1 MAISY
6 LSRPLESTVK
16 PFADNLELIS
26 KVASYKQSRYDKVVD
41 TMLQKQNDLLNLDT
55 LNEQVTSDKNNL
67 LKIADQQLNEL
78 AKVDLLNPENINKA
92 EAIFQPI
99 TSNKSIMEDVYYTKK
114 IRENQEFAQQT
125 LKKDPS
131 IGNQKNFNTS
141 QELVELYRKADKNNL
156 SEVAAYTTMFAPY
169 IDVKG
174 KVSKLLTDLKIL
186 NPQEFKTTRDVQ
198 GVIQEYI
205 KKGKITKDEVLQ
217 KVNAIFTPEDKYQL
231 MLDGYGDYG
240 KFDIKDVVGGMDFY
254 QKNVIE
260 IDKNIPKVNTQ
271 IEILDKNGDGEIDN
285 LTGTEVDAD
294 KQELLNEL
302 YSQKRYLDQQKQTYS
317 EALKYKEKFDKNGDL
332 STGDRLGLFQ
342 FFKQT
347 EITNDIT
354 SLFESDYKNF
364 EFKFDDSVL
373 TKFNNDV
380 ELETYKS
387 QLRREEDA
395 LKDKKGK
402 SSAPGIS
409 IDYNIDGIPDLE
421 LPSNYSTQN
430 QNLTETDLE
439 DIYEVK
445 DIKEGQ
451 RFNFND
457 GTSVA
462 VDIGNTGIKDWESA
476 FTKSMKGASI
486 DGQKYI
492 ADNLGM
498 LAVDSS
504 GSVNPQML
512 TAVNAGYEFFK
523 KSATKLENDKKPLIK
538 DNFPELK
545 GQEKNFEVYSQLYQF
560 EKNFQSGNDLL
571 SIKKTIESY
580 LLNDL
585 GYKEKI
591 KNSTDAKFFTTMS
604 KKFTPEDFK
613 KIVNNNIY
621 YTSNY
626 REKEKLNSIYD
637 KIKDIPISKND
648 KPIDIYNKY
657 AEKLGMGKGNH
668 HNLYITNEAFL
679 TIEEKLLKNLSLD
692 TFHYVEDLDPLKE
705 NAKRFHEEKQKMYKQ
720 LLSKFSPLVINY
732 PTSMTTDAKMND
744 IFFARSENLLNSAN
758 VEDLMIKNNKG
769 KWVKI
774 EDEEKATYK
783 AAINDGKNA
792 ITLQSYNTSTGE
804 LTAKIGGLAEVK
816 YQVNQ
821 KTAMENGMPYGLNAK
836 DIVGK
841 NLIVQTMVDPEK
853 PYSSLVS
860 AGSFVLGEGV
870 TQPANIYYDKQ
881 SGLFVLVSGD
891 KHSSPVRKTAYS
903 TTELLG
909 FVQMQNAS
917 NQPTMINIL
926 NK

>member
-1 MAISY
+1 MLSY
-6 LSRPLESTVK
+6 LSKPLQSTVE
-16 PFADNLELIS
+16 PYRENIELIS
-26 KVASYKQSRYDKVVD
+26 KVGQYRQSKYDQVVD

-141 QELVELYRKADKNNL
+141 QEFVELYRKADKNNL

-332 STGDRLGLFQ
+332 STGDRLRLFQ

-380 ELETYKS
+380 ELEAYKS

-430 QNLTETDLE
+430 QNVTETDLE

-445 DIKEGQ
+445 DIKERQ

-504 GSVNPQML
+504 GSVNPQIL

-585 GYKEKI
+585 GYKEII

-613 KIVNNNIY
+613 KIVNKNIY

-679 TIEEKLLKNLSLD
+679 TREKKLLKNLSLY

-732 PTSMTTDAKMND
+732 PTSMTTEAKMND

-769 KWVKI
+769 EWVKI

-792 ITLQSYNTSTGE
+792 ITLQSYNTGTGE

-841 NLIVQTMVDPEK
+841 NLIVQTMVDPKK

-860 AGSFVLGEGV
+860 AGSFVLEDGV

>member
-1 MAISY
+1 MLSY
-6 LSRPLESTVK
+6 LSKPLQSTVE
-16 PFADNLELIS
+16 PYRENIELIS
-26 KVASYKQSRYDKVVD
+26 KVGQYRQSKYDKVVD

-141 QELVELYRKADKNNL
+141 QEFVELYRKADKNNL

-332 STGDRLGLFQ
+332 STGDRLRLFQ

-380 ELETYKS
+380 ELEAYKS

-430 QNLTETDLE
+430 QNVTETDLE

-445 DIKEGQ
+445 DIKERQ

-504 GSVNPQML
+504 GSVNPQIL

-585 GYKEKI
+585 GYKEII

-613 KIVNNNIY
+613 KIVNKNIY

-679 TIEEKLLKNLSLD
+679 TREKKLLKNLSLY

-732 PTSMTTDAKMND
+732 PTSMTTEAKMND

-769 KWVKI
+769 EWVKI

-792 ITLQSYNTSTGE
+792 ITLQSYNTGTGE

-841 NLIVQTMVDPEK
+841 NLIVQTMVDPKK

-860 AGSFVLGEGV
+860 AGSFVLEDGV

>member
-1 MAISY
+1 MSISY
-6 LSRPLESTVK
+6 LSKPLSSEVQSYQENI
-16 PFADNLELIS
+16 DLIS
-26 KVASYKQSRYDKVVD
+26 KVATYKQSRYDQVVD

-260 IDKNIPKVNTQ
+260 IDNNIPKVNTQ

-332 STGDRLGLFQ
+332 SIGDRLGLFQ

-373 TKFNNDV
+373 TKFNNDIQ
-380 ELETYKS
+380 LEAYKS
-387 QLRREEDA
+387 QLKREEDA

-402 SSAPGIS
+402 GIS
-409 IDYNIDGIPDLE
+409 IDYNMDGIPDLE

-430 QNLTETDLE
+430 QNVTETDLE

-445 DIKEGQ
+445 DIAERQ

-457 GTSVA
+457 GTSVV
-462 VDIGNTGIKDWESA
+462 VDIGNTGIKNWESA
-476 FTKSMKGASI
+476 FTNSMKGASI

-504 GSVNPQML
+504 GSVNQEIL
-512 TAVNAGYEFFK
+512 TAVNAGYELFK
-523 KSATKLENDKKPLIK
+523 KSATKLETDKKPLVI

-545 GQEKNFEVYSQLYQF
+545 NQEKNFEVYSQLYQF
-560 EKNFQSGNDLL
+560 EKNFQSGNDLA

-585 GYKEKI
+585 GYKERI
-591 KNSTDAKFFTTMS
+591 KNSTDVNFTTS
-604 KKFTPEDFK
+604 
-613 KIVNNNIY
+613 I
-621 YTSNY
+621 SNQIQELETKDLTKY
-626 REKEKLNSIYD
+626 EYFSQDKNKQENLKTIFNS
-637 KIKDIPISKND
+637 IKDIPLSKKDNWLTIRDKYFKIINSKNI
-648 KPIDIYNKY
+648 KGFQPGVEGQYIDILAK
-657 AEKLGMGKGNH
+657 EMGSIISNA
-668 HNLYITNEAFL
+668 Y
-679 TIEEKLLKNLSLD
+679 
-692 TFHYVEDLDPLKE
+692 PLKE
-705 NAKRFHEEKQKMYKQ
+705 TAKQFHTEKQEMYKQ

-732 PTSMTTDAKMND
+732 PVSMTPEAKMND
-744 IFFARSENLLNSAN
+744 VFFARSENLLNSAN

-769 KWVKI
+769 EWVKI

-792 ITLQSYNTSTGE
+792 ITLQSYNTGTGE
-804 LTAKIGGLAEVK
+804 LTAKIGGLSEVK

-841 NLIVQTMVDPEK
+841 NLIVQTMVDPKK

-891 KHSSPVRKTAYS
+891 KHSSPVIKTAYS

>member
-41 TMLQKQNDLLNLDT
+41 TILQKQDDLLNLDT
-55 LNEQVTSDKNNL
+55 LNEQVTADKNNL

-141 QELVELYRKADKNNL
+141 QEFVELYRKADKNNL

-174 KVSKLLTDLKIL
+174 KISKLLTELKIL

-332 STGDRLGLFQ
+332 SIGDRLGLFQ

-387 QLRREEDA
+387 QLRREEEA
-395 LKDKKGK
+395 LKDKKEK
-402 SSAPGIS
+402 PSAPGIS
-409 IDYNIDGIPDLE
+409 IDYNEDGIPDLE

-430 QNLTETDLE
+430 QNITETDLE

-445 DIKEGQ
+445 DIKERQ

-476 FTKSMKGASI
+476 FTNSMKGASI

-504 GSVNPQML
+504 GSVNPQIL
-512 TAVNAGYEFFK
+512 TAVNAGYELFK
-523 KSATKLENDKKPLIK
+523 KSAIKLETDKKPLVI

-545 GQEKNFEVYSQLYQF
+545 GQDKNFDVYSQLYQF
-560 EKNFQSGNDLL
+560 EKNFQSGNDLA

-580 LLNDL
+580 LLHDL

-591 KNSTDAKFFTTMS
+591 KNPNENFKGSLASIMTDDEFKSWVMSTTKAMPGIFQG
-604 KKFTPEDFK
+604 
-613 KIVNNNIY
+613 VN
-621 YTSNY
+621 TKQLFD
-626 REKEKLNSIYD
+626 E
-637 KIKDIPISKND
+637 
-648 KPIDIYNKY
+648 
-657 AEKLGMGKGNH
+657 
-668 HNLYITNEAFL
+668 
-679 TIEEKLLKNLSLD
+679 LKNVELAKKDNLD
-692 TFHYVEDLDPLKE
+692 TIIKKYESYLNTKGFKTNDVNTASFLSYLAVQNFNQIQNTNQQKLAAIK
-705 NAKRFHEEKQKMYKQ
+705 FQEEKQGMYKQ

-732 PTSMTTDAKMND
+732 PTSMTTEAKMND

-769 KWVKI
+769 EWVKI

-783 AAINDGKNA
+783 AAINDGKNV
-792 ITLQSYNTSTGE
+792 ITLQSYNTGTGE

-841 NLIVQTMVDPEK
+841 NLIVQTMVDPKK

-860 AGSFVLGEGV
+860 AGLFVLGEGI
-870 TQPANIYYDKQ
+870 TEPANIYYDKQ

>member
-6 LSRPLESTVK
+6 LSKPLQSEVK
-16 PFADNLELIS
+16 PFQENLDLIS
-26 KVASYKQSRYDKVVD
+26 KVSAYKQNKYDKVID
-41 TMLQKQNDLLNLDT
+41 TILQKQDSLLNLDT

-92 EAIFQPI
+92 EVIFQPI

-174 KVSKLLTDLKIL
+174 KVSKLLTELKIL

-205 KKGKITKDEVLQ
+205 KKGKISKDEVLQ

-240 KFDIKDVVGGMDFY
+240 KYDIKDVVKNMDFY
-254 QKNVIE
+254 QKNAIE
-260 IDKNIPKVNTQ
+260 IDENIPKVNTQ

-332 STGDRLGLFQ
+332 SIGDRLGLFQ

-387 QLRREEDA
+387 QLKREEDA

-430 QNLTETDLE
+430 QNITETDLE

-445 DIKEGQ
+445 DIKESQ

-457 GTSVA
+457 GTSVV

-476 FTKSMKGASI
+476 FNNSMEGASI

-492 ADNLGM
+492 ADNLKM

-504 GSVNPQML
+504 GSVDQKML
-512 TAVNAGYEFFK
+512 TAVNEGYNLFK
-523 KSATKLENDKKPLIK
+523 KSATKLENEKRPLIK

-545 GQEKNFEVYSQLYQF
+545 GQDKNFEVYSQLYQF
-560 EKNFQSGNDLL
+560 EKNFQSGNDLA
-571 SIKKTIESY
+571 SIKTSIESY

-585 GYKEKI
+585 GFKEKI
-591 KNSTDAKFFTTMS
+591 KNSTDANFYTTMS

-613 KIVNNNIY
+613 KIINNNKY
-621 YTSNY
+621 YTSNSKQ
-626 REKEKLNSIYD
+626 KEKLNSIYD

-657 AEKLGMGKGNH
+657 ADKLGMGKGNH
-668 HNLYITNEAFL
+668 HGLYITNEIFL

-692 TFHYVEDLDPLKE
+692 IFNYVDGLHPLKE
-705 NAKRFHEEKQKMYKQ
+705 NAKLFHTEKQAIYKQ

-732 PTSMTTDAKMND
+732 PTSMTTEAKMND

-769 KWVKI
+769 EWVKI

-783 AAINDGKNA
+783 AAINDGKNT
-792 ITLQSYNTSTGE
+792 ITLQSYNTGTGE

-841 NLIVQTMVDPEK
+841 NLILQTIVDKNK

-860 AGSFVLGEGV
+860 AGSFVLEDGV

>member
-1 MAISY
+1 MLSY
-6 LSRPLESTVK
+6 LSKPLESKVT
-16 PFADNLELIS
+16 PFQENVELIS
-26 KVASYKQSRYDKVVD
+26 KAAEYRQSKYDQVVD

-332 STGDRLGLFQ
+332 SIGDRLGLFQ

-387 QLRREEDA
+387 QLRREEEA

-430 QNLTETDLE
+430 QNVTETDLE

-445 DIKEGQ
+445 DIAERQ

-457 GTSVA
+457 GTSVV
-462 VDIGNTGIKDWESA
+462 VDIGNTGIKNWESA
-476 FTKSMKGASI
+476 FTNSMKGASI

-504 GSVNPQML
+504 GSVNPQIL
-512 TAVNAGYEFFK
+512 TAVNAGYELFK
-523 KSATKLENDKKPLIK
+523 KSATKLETDKKPLVI

-560 EKNFQSGNDLL
+560 EKNFQSGNDLA

-585 GYKEKI
+585 GYKERI
-591 KNSTDAKFFTTMS
+591 KTPNENFKGFLASIMTDDEFKSWVYSTTKSMPGIFQG
-604 KKFTPEDFK
+604 
-613 KIVNNNIY
+613 VN
-621 YTSNY
+621 TKQLFD
-626 REKEKLNSIYD
+626 E
-637 KIKDIPISKND
+637 
-648 KPIDIYNKY
+648 
-657 AEKLGMGKGNH
+657 
-668 HNLYITNEAFL
+668 
-679 TIEEKLLKNLSLD
+679 LKNVELAKKDNLATITKKYKSYLNTKGFKINDSNTETFLSYLAVQNFNQLQN
-692 TFHYVEDLDPLKE
+692 TNQQKLVATNFIM
-705 NAKRFHEEKQKMYKQ
+705 EKQKMYKQ

-732 PTSMTTDAKMND
+732 PTSMTTEAKMND

-769 KWVKI
+769 EWVKI
-774 EDEEKATYK
+774 EGDDKTAYDTALK
-783 AAINDGKNA
+783 QGGNI
-792 ITLQSYNTSTGE
+792 ITLQSYNTGTGE
-804 LTAKIGGLAEVK
+804 LYGKIDKFAEVK

-841 NLIVQTMVDPEK
+841 NLIVQTMVDPKK

-891 KHSSPVRKTAYS
+891 KHSSPVRKTASS

>member
-332 STGDRLGLFQ
+332 SIGDRLGLFQ

-430 QNLTETDLE
+430 QNVTETDLE

-445 DIKEGQ
+445 DIKERQ

-457 GTSVA
+457 GTSVV

-476 FTKSMKGASI
+476 FTNSMKGASI

-492 ADNLGM
+492 ADNLRM

-504 GSVNPQML
+504 GSVNPRML
-512 TAVNAGYEFFK
+512 AAVGAGYEFFK

-560 EKNFQSGNDLL
+560 EKNFQSGNDLA
-571 SIKKTIESY
+571 SIKTTIESY
-580 LLNDL
+580 LLHDRGFKRRLIVKEENFSGKLSLIMTDEEFKEWLYSSTKSMPGIFQGVESKKIFDELKEVTLNKKDRVEDITKKYKDHLLSKNYDL
-585 GYKEKI
+585 SKSNTQTFLGYLAVQNYNNIQDTNYQKLTARDFYKEKQ
-591 KNSTDAKFFTTMS
+591 D
-604 KKFTPEDFK
+604 
-613 KIVNNNIY
+613 
-621 YTSNY
+621 
-626 REKEKLNSIYD
+626 
-637 KIKDIPISKND
+637 
-648 KPIDIYNKY
+648 
-657 AEKLGMGKGNH
+657 
-668 HNLYITNEAFL
+668 
-679 TIEEKLLKNLSLD
+679 
-692 TFHYVEDLDPLKE
+692 
-705 NAKRFHEEKQKMYKQ
+705 MYKQ
-720 LLSKFSPLVINY
+720 LLSKFSPLVINF
-732 PTSMTTDAKMND
+732 PVSMTTEAKMND

-758 VEDLMIKNNKG
+758 VEDLMVKNNKG
-769 KWVKI
+769 EWVKI

-783 AAINDGKNA
+783 AAINDGKNT
-792 ITLQSYNTSTGE
+792 ITLQSYNTGTGE

-821 KTAMENGMPYGLNAK
+821 KTAMENGMPYGLNTK

>member
-1 MAISY
+1 MSISY
-6 LSRPLESTVK
+6 LSKPLSSEVQSYQENI
-16 PFADNLELIS
+16 DLIS
-26 KVASYKQSRYDKVVD
+26 KVATYKQSRYDQVVD

-332 STGDRLGLFQ
+332 SIGDRLGLFQ

-430 QNLTETDLE
+430 QNVTETDLE

-445 DIKEGQ
+445 DIAERQ

-457 GTSVA
+457 GTSVV
-462 VDIGNTGIKDWESA
+462 VDIGNTGIKNWESA
-476 FTKSMKGASI
+476 FTNSMKGASI

-504 GSVNPQML
+504 GSVNPQIL
-512 TAVNAGYEFFK
+512 TAVNAGYELFK
-523 KSATKLENDKKPLIK
+523 KSATKLETDKKPLVI

-560 EKNFQSGNDLL
+560 EKNFQSGNDLA
-571 SIKKTIESY
+571 SIKTTIESY
-580 LLNDL
+580 LLNNRGFKTALKIPSEDYSVSL
-585 GYKEKI
+585 GTFMKKEKYDEW
-591 KNSTDAKFFTTMS
+591 KSNLPVGVSTSELDKF
-604 KKFTPEDFK
+604 
-613 KIVNNNIY
+613 N
-621 YTSNY
+621 
-626 REKEKLNSIYD
+626 IYD
-637 KIKDIPISKND
+637 KLSNVVISKKDNLET
-648 KPIDIYNKY
+648 IIQKY
-657 AEKLGMGKGNH
+657 IKELSSQGVKLGYEGRAAVYNLAAINH
-668 HNLYITNEAFL
+668 QS
-679 TIEEKLLKNLSLD
+679 LS
-692 TFHYVEDLDPLKE
+692 TFSSQKI
-705 NAKRFHEEKQKMYKQ
+705 AAIKFQEEKQGMYKQ

-732 PTSMTTDAKMND
+732 PTSMTTEAKMND

-769 KWVKI
+769 EWVKI

-783 AAINDGKNA
+783 AAINDGKNT
-792 ITLQSYNTSTGE
+792 ITLQSYNTGTGE

-841 NLIVQTMVDPEK
+841 NLIVQTMVDPKK